1 VDDWPDVLRRVRGA
15 GYEIV
20 ALTPREGAGDLRA
33 CAAASTGRTALL
45 LGHEGDGL
53 SEAALAEADRLAR
66 ITMAPGVDSVNVA
79 AAAGIALH
87 AYFRYTA

>member
-1 VDDWPDVLRRVRGA
+1 VRGA